1 MRFGSPGMRG
11 PSGAQRG
18 ITLVLMPA
26 SGAVGRDAELD
37 EVDEF
42 LIRLRIASSVLA
54 LEGEAGIGK
63 TTIWQEALRRATEAG
78 MLVLSCRPA
87 AAEAKLS
94 FSGLSDMLE
103 PVGAEALGQLP
114 EPQRHALE
122 VALLRSAPEGPA
134 LDPRLVGTALLSLL
148 RTLSATRTVI
158 LGVDDAQWLDAPT
171 SSVLVFATRR
181 LDREPVGVVCAF
193 RPNGSRLELLES
205 VERERVRRLRLGP
218 LAMEPLRRLVSER
231 VTRSLP
237 LPVLTRIAEAS
248 GGNPFHALEVARL
261 LPDGEAG
268 TELPVPEDV
277 RSLAQSRVAALPER
291 TRAVLLRAAV
301 LAVPEIRF
309 VDADAL
315 APAEEVGLVHVD
327 ARGRIEFA
335 HSLFAAAIYSS
346 ASAAQR
352 REAHRAAATVVVD
365 PEERARHLALGS
377 SRPDGEV
384 AAELD
389 AAAELACSRGA
400 PDAAAELVELALLQ
414 TPSEG
419 NDGRLVRLER
429 AAALHADAGNSDRAR
444 ELLAAL
450 LKEPAPDLLRAHALR
465 LRATL
470 ESYSESF
477 ATALRTATDALAAAA
492 GEPSMAAAIEL
503 DIAFYLVG
511 LGEVGDALRHAEAAV
526 GRAELPGGD
535 PGVLADALAVA
546 TMVAFLSGDGITQ
559 ERLDRALALEEPDR
573 ARALSTA
580 PRYVAGLLLVW
591 TGRLRE
597 AVRTLEELRAERLE
611 RGVDSDIPLFSLYLV
626 WAYLGLGEAERAH
639 QLATQDAATVELL
652 GARRGL
658 VAMAKSASA
667 LVSAHRGELE
677 AARADAA
684 VALEHLSGL
693 QWWTGTVWP
702 RWALGFAELSAGRP
716 AEAHKALA
724 PLAETLPSMGLADPA
739 GLVFLPDEIES
750 LIALG
755 ELARAEPLIELLDR
769 LGHAHDRP
777 WATAAAARGRGLLA
791 AARGQLDEAIEIL
804 EGALSEHDRVEMP
817 FERGRTLLAL
827 GRVRRRRKK
836 WAPARAAL
844 REAQALFARTG
855 SPLWAEA
862 AQREVARAGER
873 PLDPDDLTPTE
884 RRVAELAASG
894 LTNQEVAER
903 AFLTV
908 KGVEANLTRAY
919 RKLGIRSRAGLPRAL
934 RNGDEP
940 VAPA

>member
-1 MRFGSPGMRG
+1 
-11 PSGAQRG
+11 
-18 ITLVLMPA
+18 
-26 SGAVGRDAELD
+26 
-37 EVDEF
+37 
-42 LIRLRIASSVLA
+42 
-54 LEGEAGIGK
+54 
-63 TTIWQEALRRATEAG
+63 
-78 MLVLSCRPA
+78 
-87 AAEAKLS
+87 
-94 FSGLSDMLE
+94 
-103 PVGAEALGQLP
+103 
-114 EPQRHALE
+114 
-122 VALLRSAPEGPA
+122 
-134 LDPRLVGTALLSLL
+134 
-148 RTLSATRTVI
+148 
-158 LGVDDAQWLDAPT
+158 
-171 SSVLVFATRR
+171 
-181 LDREPVGVVCAF
+181 
-193 RPNGSRLELLES
+193 
-205 VERERVRRLRLGP
+205 
-218 LAMEPLRRLVSER
+218 
-231 VTRSLP
+231 
-237 LPVLTRIAEAS
+237 
-248 GGNPFHALEVARL
+248 
-261 LPDGEAG
+261 
-268 TELPVPEDV
+268 
-277 RSLAQSRVAALPER
+277 
-291 TRAVLLRAAV
+291 
-301 LAVPEIRF
+301 
-309 VDADAL
+309 
-315 APAEEVGLVHVD
+315 
-327 ARGRIEFA
+327 
-335 HSLFAAAIYSS
+335 
-346 ASAAQR
+346 
-352 REAHRAAATVVVD
+352 
-365 PEERARHLALGS
+365 
-377 SRPDGEV
+377 
-384 AAELD
+384 
-389 AAAELACSRGA
+389 
-400 PDAAAELVELALLQ
+400 
-414 TPSEG
+414 
-419 NDGRLVRLER
+419 
-429 AAALHADAGNSDRAR
+429 
-444 ELLAAL
+444 
-450 LKEPAPDLLRAHALR
+450 
-465 LRATL
+465 
-470 ESYSESF
+470 
-477 ATALRTATDALAAAA
+477 
-492 GEPSMAAAIEL
+492 
-503 DIAFYLVG
+503 
-511 LGEVGDALRHAEAAV
+511 
-526 GRAELPGGD
+526 
-535 PGVLADALAVA
+535 
-546 TMVAFLSGDGITQ
+546 
-559 ERLDRALALEEPDR
+559 
-573 ARALSTA
+573 
-580 PRYVAGLLLVW
+580 
-591 TGRLRE
+591 
-597 AVRTLEELRAERLE
+597 
-611 RGVDSDIPLFSLYLV
+611 
-626 WAYLGLGEAERAH
+626 
-639 QLATQDAATVELL
+639 
-652 GARRGL
+652 
-658 VAMAKSASA
+658 MAKSASA